1 MAFSAI
7 TGTIEGAGEKVGKN
21 IDHFYESDET
31 IKSMAKEIKDNSSR
45 RMTNTWNFYYNL
57 QDE

>member
-1 MAFSAI
+1 MAFGAI

-31 IKSMAKEIKDNSSR
+31 NLWLRKSRIILLE
-45 RMTNTWNFYYNL
+45 
-57 QDE
+57 E